1 MIIQLSRILLPA
13 SGILSNNTD
22 TDLRLSRK
30 ISTNSIHT
38 HTICV
43 HVLYLQ
49 IVCTEKNVKK
59 EKQN

>member
-1 MIIQLSRILLPA
+1 MIIQISRILLPA

-38 HTICV
+38 HT
-43 HVLYLQ
+43 YNM
-49 IVCTEKNVKK
+49 CTCALFANKEKNVKK
-59 EKQN
+59 EN